1 MYVYIYNIEYVTH
14 FWVVPFLLLILS
26 QFWSPLYLHVN
37 IFEPLDNLQW
47 RKLGYFTLD
56 PAPSQPKKKGHE
68 RLTSPKNGLDQAYHT
83 RPPAFPDHLHLADQ
97 SLSADGRFVQRRSL
111 APSSREL
118 RAAAGHPDLH
128 GGDRCSGTCG
138 SEWEN

>member
-1 MYVYIYNIEYVTH
+1 M
-14 FWVVPFLLLILS
+14 PFLLLILS
-26 QFWSPLYLHVN
+26 QFRSPLYLHVN
-37 IFEPLDNLQW
+37 IFEPLDSLQW
-47 RKLGYFTLD
+47 RKLGYFRLD

-68 RLTSPKNGLDQAYHT
+68 RLTSQKMGWTWLDQAYHT

-97 SLSADGRFVQRRSL
+97 SLSADGRFVQCRSL

-128 GGDRCSGTCG
+128 GGDRCGSTCG
-138 SEWEN
+138 SKWEN